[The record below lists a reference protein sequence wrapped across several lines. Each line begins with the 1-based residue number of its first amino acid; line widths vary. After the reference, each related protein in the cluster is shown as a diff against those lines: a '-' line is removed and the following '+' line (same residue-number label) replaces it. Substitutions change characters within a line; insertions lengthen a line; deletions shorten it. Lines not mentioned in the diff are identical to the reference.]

1 MLSRRHDDEYDG
13 VGDDVR
19 DGDGSDTDP
28 QVPLLEADGHR
39 LGSSARRGVTVM
51 GFVPAPTRLSIPEL
65 DWLERARSNAGGT
78 VKVPPHRWTRHD
90 SSAVDSARSELYSM
104 ASRQI
109 ENTKRAR
116 RERQRDEEGVLP
128 LGSASPM
135 DMLTRD
141 FNERPLIPW
150 HQTSTGRAGVLT
162 TFVAGS
168 GAPLIP
174 GPPIGIDALSR
185 ELFQFDCW
193 GTYDAGLT
201 TSPDLFFCG
210 LRGQGKSY
218 CAKTIAVR
226 EIGFGRRIIVQS
238 DRQGEW
244 KAIADAIPGGQVVSP
259 GKGNYL
265 NPFAMPDSSHLKGD
279 ADRRAFRQEVLSG
292 RKSAMMAL
300 AEAVK
305 EPDRPFPLDK
315 DMLSLIDQLIASY
328 DVGPMTLEDAVR
340 RLSDWDWVDGVYENI
355 HGFEHY
361 QDLARRKAS
370 EAARV
375 FSPMVEGGTMSG
387 MFDRES
393 TITLDPAAPII
404 VFDTSG
410 PSFLHCQLWN
420 ISRLFPTFRRGTDRC
435 DFPAGLRAIRAA
447 SRGAEAAVH
456 APPGGLRRLGGRAPA
471 CQSLVAPR
479 HLRDLSRVLLGHAA
493 GVGLGIQ
500 GALEEPQVPLAL
512 LGKFPF
518 QTGDPAFQVRP
529 ARRSNAAAVGLLDP
543 GGDLGVG
550 RVCEPER
557 ARTVLLV
564 AADPAVHQGLLDAGR
579 ADHALAPFR
588 QFADRHHH
596 DVSHDAHPS
605 TKKCRYYIDTCRSDD
620 NIDIVSILSHG
631 YKLMQ
636 YRYYID
642 SIAQPSTYRYSIDIF
657 WVRADP
663 RRKTSRTLPDFIGN
677 PPSTVDP
684 ASRPNV
690 QSTSPGIVLTFVFRH
705 HNRCKE
711 RRHAIPYRHWPRQR
725 DRTQAH
731 QPRQGRRALATDPRN
746 GAVPRI

>member
-1 MLSRRHDDEYDG
+1 MRAFQIVQERTLSRAHDDEYDDTD
-13 VGDDVR
+13 DDVR
-19 DGDGSDTDP
+19 DGDGPDTDP

-387 MFDRES
+387 MFDKES

-410 PSFLHCQLWN
+410 PVFQDPTLKRVYTAAVSSWIDRLLQARDGARRIIVCEEAWDLLGNPQLVDSLQTRQRSAGHWGCATWL
-420 ISRLFPTFRRGTDRC
+420 IVHGVADMTQVFTQGS
-435 DFPAGLRAIRAA
+435 GLRGKVEQLMNLMETKIIYRQGGENITLLNQLVPDLSEDEIAQIPRLAQGYGIWRIGRSHPRMILPVA
-447 SRGAEAAVH
+447 GPMWANVFDTS
-456 APPGGLRRLGGRAPA
+456 GLRR
-471 CQSLVAPR
+471 
-479 HLRDLSRVLLGHAA
+479 
-493 GVGLGIQ
+493 
-500 GALEEPQVPLAL
+500 
-512 LGKFPF
+512 
-518 QTGDPAFQVRP
+518 
-529 ARRSNAAAVGLLDP
+529 
-543 GGDLGVG
+543 
-550 RVCEPER
+550 
-557 ARTVLLV
+557 
-564 AADPAVHQGLLDAGR
+564 
-579 ADHALAPFR
+579 
-588 QFADRHHH
+588 
-596 DVSHDAHPS
+596 
-605 TKKCRYYIDTCRSDD
+605 
-620 NIDIVSILSHG
+620 
-631 YKLMQ
+631 
-636 YRYYID
+636 
-642 SIAQPSTYRYSIDIF
+642 
-657 WVRADP
+657 
-663 RRKTSRTLPDFIGN
+663 
-677 PPSTVDP
+677 
-684 ASRPNV
+684 AS
-690 QSTSPGIVLTFVFRH
+690 
-705 HNRCKE
+705 
-711 RRHAIPYRHWPRQR
+711 
-725 DRTQAH
+725 
-731 QPRQGRRALATDPRN
+731 
-746 GAVPRI
+746 

>member
-1 MLSRRHDDEYDG
+1 MRAFQIVQERTLSRAHDDEYDDTD
-13 VGDDVR
+13 DDVR
-19 DGDGSDTDP
+19 DGDGPDTDP

-387 MFDRES
+387 MFDKES

-410 PSFLHCQLWN
+410 PVFQDPTLKRVYTAAVSSWIDRLLQARDGARRIIVCEEAWDLLGNPQLVESLQTRQRSAGHWGCATWL
-420 ISRLFPTFRRGTDRC
+420 IVHGVADMTQVFTQGS
-435 DFPAGLRAIRAA
+435 GLRGKVEQLMNLMETKIIYRQGGENITLLNQLVPDLSEDEIAQIPRLAQGYGIWRIGRSHPRMILPVA
-447 SRGAEAAVH
+447 GPMWANVFDTS
-456 APPGGLRRLGGRAPA
+456 GLRR
-471 CQSLVAPR
+471 
-479 HLRDLSRVLLGHAA
+479 
-493 GVGLGIQ
+493 
-500 GALEEPQVPLAL
+500 
-512 LGKFPF
+512 
-518 QTGDPAFQVRP
+518 
-529 ARRSNAAAVGLLDP
+529 
-543 GGDLGVG
+543 
-550 RVCEPER
+550 
-557 ARTVLLV
+557 
-564 AADPAVHQGLLDAGR
+564 
-579 ADHALAPFR
+579 
-588 QFADRHHH
+588 
-596 DVSHDAHPS
+596 
-605 TKKCRYYIDTCRSDD
+605 
-620 NIDIVSILSHG
+620 
-631 YKLMQ
+631 
-636 YRYYID
+636 
-642 SIAQPSTYRYSIDIF
+642 
-657 WVRADP
+657 
-663 RRKTSRTLPDFIGN
+663 
-677 PPSTVDP
+677 
-684 ASRPNV
+684 AS
-690 QSTSPGIVLTFVFRH
+690 
-705 HNRCKE
+705 
-711 RRHAIPYRHWPRQR
+711 
-725 DRTQAH
+725 
-731 QPRQGRRALATDPRN
+731 
-746 GAVPRI
+746 